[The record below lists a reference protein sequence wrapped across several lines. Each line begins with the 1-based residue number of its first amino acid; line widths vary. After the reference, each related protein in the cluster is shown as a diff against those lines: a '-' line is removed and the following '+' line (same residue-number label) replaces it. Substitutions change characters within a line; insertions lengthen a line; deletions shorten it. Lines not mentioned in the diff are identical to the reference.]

1 MPSRADEFLVCVE
14 RLDFIHHLFQHLR
27 RISSLRCRAR
37 PAVFC
42 IAFWQAAFFA
52 CAAVVRAT
60 VLCSLLSLRISRHPG
75 RNTLMVVAFVF
86 QCAIGL
92 VLPYREST
100 SILQVSKLA
109 HHSLA
114 FQCVWSQ
121 NRLHD
126 PFTKLLKTY
135 QCSVIHQV
143 MGSVDS
149 VRCYASR
156 VLNWQSFSHRFALN
170 KALVLNPSFGAFP
183 SELPCTGEIE

>member
-1 MPSRADEFLVCVE
+1 MCGGRSGNR
-14 RLDFIHHLFQHLR
+14 
-27 RISSLRCRAR
+27 
-37 PAVFC
+37 
-42 IAFWQAAFFA
+42 
-52 CAAVVRAT
+52 
-60 VLCSLLSLRISRHPG
+60 SLLFALLENLAAPRQEHIDG
-75 RNTLMVVAFVF
+75 RGVRF

-114 FQCVWSQ
+114 FQRVWSQ

-135 QCSVIHQV
+135 QRSVIHQV

-149 VRCYASR
+149 VRCYASW
-156 VLNWQSFSHRFALN
+156 VLN
-170 KALVLNPSFGAFP
+170 
-183 SELPCTGEIE
+183 